1 MNWDRIEGEW
11 KQFIGSARERWS
23 KLTEDD
29 WQFVAGKKDQ
39 LVGWIRL
46 RYGVP
51 KEEAEKQI
59 DEWASALDNAL
70 KK

>member
-1 MNWDRIEGEW
+1 MNWDRIESEW
-11 KQFIGSARERWS
+11 KQFVGSAREHWG

-29 WQFVAGKKDQ
+29 WQIVAGKKDQ

-46 RYGVP
+46 RYGVA
-51 KEEAEKQI
+51 KEEAEDQI
-59 DEWASALDNAL
+59 DEWSRALDNAL